1 MAHPSDQLP
10 ALRERMSAA
19 LTRAMKTRDRVA
31 VSALRSTLGALANA
45 EAVGVATSVA
55 AVGSQ
60 DFAGSSSGV
69 GSSEVVRRT
78 LADHETAELVLAEAV
93 EREDAAEGYDAAG
106 QSSRAEQLRAEAT
119 VIRSFLA

>member
-1 MAHPSDQLP
+1 MDHPSDQLP